1 MGKILAIYFSSK
13 KGTARKKIKEGMLRR
28 NYGLLKDAH
37 AGPGKR
43 QVSLFLR
50 ENLEEMREKGLKV
63 GCSGFG
69 ENFTISGIKITSLAI
84 RTKLKVGKAVLEITQ
99 IGKTCKKPCKFY
111 PVPLCPDK
119 VDRKKKRCF
128 LSSRGIF
135 ARVLKGGL
143 VRKGE
148 PTEIIRS

>member
-1 MGKILAIYFSSK
+1 MGKILAICISTK
-13 KGTARKKIKEGMLRR
+13 KGTARKKIREGMLRR

-43 QVSLFLR
+43 QVSLFAG
-50 ENLEEMREKGLKV
+50 ENLEEMRKKGLKV
-63 GCSGFG
+63 SCNGFG
-69 ENFTISGIKITSLAI
+69 ENFTISGIKIAGLAV
-84 RTKLKVGKAVLEITQ
+84 RTKIKVGKAVLEITQ

-111 PVPLCPDK
+111 PVPLCQGK
-119 VDRKKKRCF
+119 VDRKKDRCF
-128 LSSRGIF
+128 LSSQGIF

-148 PTEIIRS
+148 PIEIIRS